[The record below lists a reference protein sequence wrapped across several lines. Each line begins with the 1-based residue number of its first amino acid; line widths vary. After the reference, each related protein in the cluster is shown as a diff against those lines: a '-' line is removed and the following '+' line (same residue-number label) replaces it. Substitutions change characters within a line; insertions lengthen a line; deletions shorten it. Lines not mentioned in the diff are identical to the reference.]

1 MIPDHSEA
9 VIRHFKDG
17 DAVARCAETAPLS
30 VPGYV
35 DLHRDMLD

>member
-1 MIPDHSEA
+1 MISDHSEA

-17 DAVARCAETAPLS
+17 DAVARYAETAPLS
-30 VPGYV
+30 VPGYA